1 MLGEVGAGGSL
12 IRSASRVTARET
24 LLNTVTNPRLKRMI
38 DYLYRTGAKVGDGG
52 TADIVRAEGTHIE
65 KAKGA
70 LNGLKDILKKESL
83 NETDKEI
90 AKYLFKF
97 RKCI

>member
-1 MLGEVGAGGSL
+1 MNEDCIYIDMGKVSDEALQ
-12 IRSASRVTARET
+12 T
-24 LLNTVTNPRLKRMI
+24 LL
-38 DYLYRTGAKVGDGG
+38 
-52 TADIVRAEGTHIE
+52 RAEGTHIE

-90 AKYLFKF
+90 AKYLYNDLNDALKTT
-97 RKCI
+97 RTGK